1 MIKNFIKKVGVM
13 NVIMLLTVIFVICLS
28 HYSFSAGRKQ
38 EAIFIG
44 LWAPTILGFL
54 NYFKNNP

>member
-1 MIKNFIKKVGVM
+1 MIRNFIKKVGVM
-13 NVIMLLTVIFVICLS
+13 NVIMLLTVIGTICLS
-28 HYSFSAGRKQ
+28 HFYFTSGKHL

-54 NYFKNNP
+54 NYFKKNS

>member
-1 MIKNFIKKVGVM
+1 MIKNFIKKVGLM
-13 NVIMLLTVIFVICLS
+13 NVIMLLTVIGVICLS
-28 HYSFSAGRKQ
+28 HYSFIRGRHL

-54 NYFKNNP
+54 NYFKNNL